1 MNSPNQNET
10 VSFVRSILARLDI
23 TMSLSEVKAELARR
37 LTEMYTSRR

>member
-10 VSFVRSILARLDI
+10 VFFVRSILAHLDP

-37 LTEMYTSRR
+37 LAEMHTSRR